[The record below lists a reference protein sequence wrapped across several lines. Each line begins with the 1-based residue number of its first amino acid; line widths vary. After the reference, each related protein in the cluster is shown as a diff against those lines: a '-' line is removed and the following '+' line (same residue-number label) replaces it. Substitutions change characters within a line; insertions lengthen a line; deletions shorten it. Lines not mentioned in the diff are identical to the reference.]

1 MTIPIPGPFAAH
13 PHTRQ
18 RVGLGAMLL
27 LLALGACA
35 PPPPAGL
42 EPDAVKRVRILHVND
57 FHGRIHPFAPVTDPD
72 RQLGGAP
79 VLAAHFDSARA
90 RFDGPTF
97 LLSGGDM
104 FQGSAISNFSWGR
117 ATVDMM
123 NLKRFDAAALGNHE
137 FDWGIDTLR
146 ARVRESRFPWLA
158 ANVFV
163 EGTDRHP
170 DWLQPW
176 VMLEQ
181 DGARLAVIGLA
192 LPYTPEVT
200 VAGRTAGLE
209 FRPAPAYVNRYA
221 RAAREAGADFV
232 VVAAHIGVRC
242 EEQGI
247 EGDPRAETERCR
259 GDLMEIAE
267 SLTERIDLMV
277 GGHDHQRTLITHAGV
292 PISQAY
298 YYGMFYG
305 VADLERRGDS
315 VRVLNRWVGP
325 SVPDAVDADTLV
337 ARRVAYWD
345 REVEPLIGRRVTEF
359 AQPMDRRG
367 HEYPLGNLL
376 ADAHRLATGA
386 HVSLVNNGSIRRAL
400 PAGPATLGVLFEL
413 QPFQNEMV
421 VVEVTARTLRQ
432 ALEHAIGD
440 ATRFRAHISGMTAIY
455 DPRAPE
461 GQRIR
466 QIRLD
471 DGRVLRDDDRLNLAT
486 TEFVAAGGDRFTML
500 TEGRSTRTGM
510 LDLDVL
516 VSHLQSLPQPVQPPP
531 VGRWRVVD

>member
-1 MTIPIPGPFAAH
+1 MPATPKKLCTAPVRRSSGPGWIG
-13 PHTRQ
+13 
-18 RVGLGAMLL
+18 VGLVALL
-27 LLALGACA
+27 LGACA
-35 PPPPAGL
+35 PPPPAAPAP
-42 EPDAVKRVRILHVND
+42 EPVVRARILHLND
-57 FHGRIHPFAPVTDPD
+57 FHGRIHPFATLADPAVE
-72 RQLGGAP
+72 LGGAP
-79 VLAAHFDSARA
+79 IVAAHLDSARV

-117 ATVDMM
+117 ATIDMM
-123 NLKRFDAAALGNHE
+123 NLKRYDAAAVGNHE

-146 ARVRESRFPWLA
+146 ARVAESRFPWLG

-170 DWLQPW
+170 DWLPPW
-176 VMLEQ
+176 VMLER
-181 DGARLAVIGLA
+181 DGVRLAVIGLA

-209 FRPAPAYVNRYA
+209 FRPAAAYVNRYA
-221 RAAREAGADFV
+221 RAAREAGAHFV

-242 EEQGI
+242 EEQGLDGPP
-247 EGDPRAETERCR
+247 EAETQGCR

-298 YYGMFYG
+298 YYGVFYG
-305 VADLERRGDS
+305 IADLELRGDS
-315 VRVLNRWVGP
+315 AHLVHRWIGP
-325 SVPDAVDADTLV
+325 SRPDVVSADTLV

-345 REVEPLIGRRVTEF
+345 REVEPVIGRYVTEF
-359 AQPMDRRG
+359 AEPMDRRG
-367 HEYPLGNLL
+367 HEYPLGNLI

-386 HVSLVNNGSIRRAL
+386 HVSLVNNGSIRRAM
-400 PAGPATLGVLFEL
+400 PDGPITLGMLFEL

-421 VVEVTARTLRQ
+421 TVEMTAGLLRQ

-440 ATRFRAHISGMTAIY
+440 NTRFRAHVSGLTVTY

-461 GQRIR
+461 GQRVR
-466 QIRLD
+466 QVRLD
-471 DGRVLRDDDRLNLAT
+471 DGRILRDTDLLTVAT
-486 TEFVAAGGDRFTML
+486 SEFVATGGDRFTMF
-500 TEGRSTRTGM
+500 TEGRHNRLGM
-510 LDLDVL
+510 IDLDVL

-531 VGRWRVVD
+531 VGRWVRN